1 MEDLL
6 KLELNVTILINSMKL
21 DWYNRA
27 NLTEGVSA
35 DTMDMC
41 SVVGYLCHWYLK
53 LKKYAHQSGVHVNV
67 NEGEALKVR
76 VFS

>member
-1 MEDLL
+1 MTKMEDLL

-35 DTMDMC
+35 DTWI
-41 SVVGYLCHWYLK
+41 SV
-53 LKKYAHQSGVHVNV
+53 Q
-67 NEGEALKVR
+67 
-76 VFS
+76 